1 MAGSVKMT
9 DIARA
14 AGVSPMTV
22 SRAFRDEAS
31 VGKETRAKIL
41 RIADD
46 LGYVFDARAS
56 NLRSKRTGFV
66 ALIVP
71 SIDNA
76 NFADTVQAMSG
87 ELAEAGLQI
96 LLGHDRYSAAEEERL
111 LENLLRRRPEAVVVM
126 GGEHTRRTR
135 RMLRSAAVPVV
146 EIWDLPEAPIAHVV
160 GFSNVACMDMLV
172 GHLAERGARRIAFIG
187 GDIDDNSRG
196 ALRRRGFVAAMEGRG
211 LDPTRLMP
219 VGGPA
224 TMARGAAATDALLE
238 QYPDTEAIVGV
249 SDLAA
254 FGALTASQ
262 RRDLS
267 VPGDIAIAGFGAFE
281 IASVSLPTLTTIDPH
296 STEIGRHAGQL
307 IADILREPDRAKAP
321 IRIEIGPVLR
331 LGGSTG

>member
-1 MAGSVKMT
+1 MTRSVKMT

-22 SRAFRDEAS
+22 SRAFRDDAS
-31 VGKETRAKIL
+31 VGKETRARIL

-56 NLRSKRTGFV
+56 NLKSQKTGFV
-66 ALIVP
+66 ALTVP

-76 NFADTVQAMSG
+76 NFAATVQAMSG
-87 ELAEAGLQI
+87 ELAGAGLQI
-96 LLGHDRYSAAEEERL
+96 LLGYDQYSTTEEERL

-135 RMLRSAAVPVV
+135 RMLQSAGVPVI
-146 EIWDLPEAPIAHVV
+146 EIWDLPAQPIAHVV
-160 GFSNVACMDMLV
+160 GFSNAACMHMLV
-172 GHLAERGARRIAFIG
+172 DHLVTRGARRIAFIG
-187 GDIDDNSRG
+187 GDIDDDSRG
-196 ALRRRGFVAAMEGRG
+196 VERRRGFVAAMEGYG

-224 TMARGAAATDALLE
+224 TMARGAMAADALLE
-238 QYPDTEAIVGV
+238 RHPDTEAIVGV

-262 RRDLS
+262 RRGLS

-296 STEIGRHAGQL
+296 ATEIGRHAGQL
-307 IADILREPDRAKAP
+307 IADILREPGRAKTP

-331 LGGSTG
+331 LGASTG